1 MTTRRRRGHWLAVLL
16 MLFGWVTWAGSSF
29 AHPPESAL
37 AKITK
42 AGELRAG
49 WAAWAPFAYR
59 DNTGKLVGFSIEY
72 IEEMAKALN
81 VKVTWVEDKWATI
94 VAGLQADKY
103 EIIVNANRTWP
114 RLLVAEFTEPIAVT
128 KKAFLIRK
136 SDHAKLRTP
145 ADLHN
150 SSLKVGTT
158 LGDAT
163 TAPFAAMFPEPTK
176 TTFPTF
182 PDSILALVAGK
193 VDLVPADIASLLAAA
208 KENTNLE
215 VPPGSTWL
223 VNDLGFYAKQGDQ
236 IWLNWVNWFIRESKM
251 SGLVERLIKKY
262 DIKGLEVAR

>member
-1 MTTRRRRGHWLAVLL
+1 MRRLHTGRWLAMLL
-16 MLFGWVTWAGSSF
+16 VVVGFPLWAGSGL
-29 AHPPESAL
+29 AHPPESAM

-42 AGELRAG
+42 AGDLRVG
-49 WAAWAPFAYR
+49 WAAFAPFAYR

-72 IEEMAKALN
+72 LEEMGKALN

-94 VAGLQADKY
+94 VAGLAADKY
-103 EIIVNANRTWP
+103 EIIINANRTWP

-136 SDHAKLRTP
+136 TDHAKLRTP

-150 SSLKVGTT
+150 QNLKVGTT
-158 LGDAT
+158 LGDAS

-176 TTFPTF
+176 IAFPTF
-182 PDSILALVAGK
+182 PDSILGLVAGK
-193 VDLVPADIASLLAAA
+193 VDLVAADIASLLSAA
-208 KENTNLE
+208 KENANLE
-215 VPPGSTWL
+215 VPPGSAWL
-223 VNDLGFYAKQGDQ
+223 TNDLGFYVKQGDQ